1 MWASIYNL
9 SLNRKLMLLVM
20 LTSITTLILS
30 SSAMVVFEIKVVT
43 ELTLREL
50 ETLVEN
56 LAENGEDPMQMAML
70 GKLQMPNAKR
80 EADSLLTMNDRQD
93 IVAARFLD
101 QRGSIFSEYVKNP
114 GEFFDVNESNTFE
127 EGYTITLTGVKW
139 VRAIRDNSNPT
150 EIIGYVHL
158 MSDHSLLRQNILKIL
173 FTNLIIVLLGS
184 LLAYVLSEKFV
195 AYISG
200 PVSSLLKTS
209 QEVADT
215 GNYNIRVKYSNNDEL
230 GQLSQQY
237 NNMLDHIQRR
247 DSELNHAY
255 EESEERLRQLRVEKS
270 EHHKAV
276 ERERSLLL
284 ELAENKRIEAEEL
297 KIAKEEAETA
307 NRIKSEFLACMSH
320 EIRTPMNGI
329 IGMTNILLESD
340 HLTDEHRHYLN
351 LSNESAESLLTII
364 NDILDISKLEAGRM
378 EFEAVDFNLRNLLES
393 TMETMTPSAY
403 TKGLEIGIKHSNQ
416 LPFELQGDEGRIRQI
431 LTNLIGNAIKFT
443 ESGGVI
449 LTATNK
455 GRTEENFFLIRFEI
469 SDTGIGISQDEQY
482 RLFQKFTQLSAPFR
496 TKAQGTGLGL
506 AITKSLTEL
515 LGGSIG
521 VESEEGKGSLFW
533 VELELKCLNDSEG
546 LPAKDVSDTPI
557 LMISPSHINATC
569 MSSLLNGLTN
579 ELHVFGSVEEAKNA
593 SQLNIPS
600 KDGWIV
606 ADIPVL
612 YEPHETDILIDN
624 IRKNRHWSKLPILLL
639 HAGNLSSTFLKAVS
653 NKVQKVISKPLH
665 HATAYQCLFTASES
679 VNEVK
684 LTAKPSTAINSTI
697 RILIVDDHPI
707 NQKVMYTMLS
717 SLGYKIEIAN
727 NGQEAV
733 DSIKENHFALVLMD
747 VQMPVMDG
755 IQATKEIRSLLPE
768 TYGDSCKTPIVAV
781 TANAMLEDDRRC
793 LDAGMDDYLAKPFLK
808 KDLIKTLEQWI

>member
-1 MWASIYNL
+1 M
-9 SLNRKLMLLVM
+9 SLNRKLMVLVM

-30 SSAMVVFEIKVVT
+30 SSAMVAFEIKVVT

-80 EADSLLTMNDRQD
+80 EADSLLTMDDRQD

-101 QRGSIFSEYVKNP
+101 RQGSVFSEYVKNP
-114 GEFFDVNESNTFE
+114 GELLDLNASNVFK
-127 EGYTITLTGVKW
+127 EGYTITLGGVKW
-139 VRAIRDNSNPT
+139 VKAIRERSNPA

-158 MSDHSLLRQNILKIL
+158 VSDHSLLRQSILKIL
-173 FTNLIIVLLGS
+173 FTNLVIVLLGS

-200 PVSSLLKTS
+200 PVASLLKTS
-209 QEVADT
+209 REVADT
-215 GNYNIRVKYSNNDEL
+215 GNYNTRVRYRNNDEL
-230 GQLSQQY
+230 GQLAQQY

-255 EESEERLRQLRVEKS
+255 EESEERLRQLRIEKS
-270 EHHKAV
+270 EHNKAV

-297 KIAKEEAETA
+297 KIAKEEAENA
-307 NRIKSEFLACMSH
+307 NRSKSEFLACMSH

-340 HLTDEHRHYLN
+340 HLTDEQRHYLN

-378 EFEAVDFNLRNLLES
+378 EFEAVEFNPRNLLES
-393 TMETMTPSAY
+393 TMETMSPIAY
-403 TKGLEIGIKHSNQ
+403 KKGLEIGINHASQ
-416 LPFELQGDEGRIRQI
+416 LPFQLQGDEGRIRQI

-443 ESGGVI
+443 DSGGVI
-449 LTATNK
+449 LTAINK

-469 SDTGIGISQDEQY
+469 SDTGIGISHDEQH
-482 RLFQKFTQLSAPFR
+482 RLFQKFTQLSAPLM

-506 AITKSLTEL
+506 AITKSLTEM

-533 VELELKCLNDSEG
+533 VELELECLNDSKV
-546 LPAKDVSDTPI
+546 LPSKNVSNTPI
-557 LMISPSHINATC
+557 WMISPSHINAICT
-569 MSSLLNGLTN
+569 SSLLNELTN
-579 ELHVFGSVEEAKNA
+579 ELHVFSSVEEAKNA
-593 SQLNIPS
+593 FPLNPPS
-600 KDGWIV
+600 EDGWIV
-606 ADIPVL
+606 ADIPVS
-612 YEPHETDILIDN
+612 YEHHEADTLINN
-624 IRKNRHWSKLPILLL
+624 IRKKQHWSKLPILLI
-639 HAGNLSSTFLKAVS
+639 HAGNLSSSFVKSVS
-653 NKVQKVISKPLH
+653 NKVTKVITKPIH
-665 HATAYQCLFTASES
+665 HARAHQCLFTTSES

-684 LTAKPSTAINSTI
+684 LTAKPSTTINSTI
-697 RILIVDDHPI
+697 SILVVDDHPI
-707 NQKVMYTMLS
+707 NQKVVYTMLS
-717 SLGYKIEIAN
+717 SLGYEVDIAN

-733 DSIKENHFALVLMD
+733 DSVKEKHFALVLMD
-747 VQMPVMDG
+747 VQMPIMDG

-768 TYGDSCKTPIVAV
+768 VYGDSCKTPIVAV
-781 TANAMLEDDRRC
+781 TANAMLEDDKRC

-808 KDLIKTLEQWI
+808 KDLIETLEQWI

>member
-1 MWASIYNL
+1 MLASIYNM
-9 SLNRKLMLLVM
+9 SLNRKLVLLVM
-20 LTSITTLILS
+20 ITSITTLILS
-30 SSAMVVFEIKVVT
+30 SSAMVAFEIKVVT

-80 EADSLLTMNDRQD
+80 EADSLLKMNERQD

-101 QRGSIFSEYVKNP
+101 QQGSIFSEYLKNP
-114 GEFFDVNESNTFE
+114 GEFLDVNEINTLE
-127 EGYTITLTGVKW
+127 EGYTIDLKGVKW

-173 FTNLIIVLLGS
+173 FTNLAIVLLGS
-184 LLAYVLSEKFV
+184 LLAYVLSEKFIS
-195 AYISG
+195 YISG
-200 PVSSLLKTS
+200 PVASLLKTS

-215 GNYNIRVKYSNNDEL
+215 GNYNIRVKYRNNDEL

-247 DSELNHAY
+247 DSELNYAY

-270 EHHKAV
+270 EHNKAV

-351 LSNESAESLLTII
+351 LSSESAESLLTII

-393 TMETMTPSAY
+393 TLETMTPIAY
-403 TKGLEIGIKHSNQ
+403 KKGLEIGINHSSQ
-416 LPFELQGDEGRIRQI
+416 FPFELQGDEGRIRQV

-449 LTATNK
+449 LTAINK
-455 GRTEENFFLIRFEI
+455 GRTEENFVIIRFEV
-469 SDTGIGISQDEQY
+469 SDTGIGISQDEQH
-482 RLFQKFTQLSAPFR
+482 RLFQKFTQLSAPLR

-506 AITKSLTEL
+506 AITKSLTEM

-546 LPAKDVSDTPI
+546 LPAKDVSNTPI
-557 LMISPSHINATC
+557 WMISPSHINATC
-569 MSSLLNGLTN
+569 MSSLLNELTD

-593 SQLNIPS
+593 FQSNIPIEH
-600 KDGWIV
+600 GWIV
-606 ADIPVL
+606 VDIPVL
-612 YEPHETDILIDN
+612 YEHHETDTLIHN
-624 IRKNRHWSKLPILLL
+624 IRTNRHWSKLPILLL
-639 HAGNLSSTFLKAVS
+639 HAGNLSSAFLKSVS
-653 NKVQKVISKPLH
+653 NKVTKVITKPLH
-665 HATAYQCLFTASES
+665 HANAYQCLFTTSES

-684 LTAKPSTAINSTI
+684 LTAKPSIAINSTI

-707 NQKVMYTMLS
+707 NQKVVHTMLS
-717 SLGYKIEIAN
+717 SLGYEVDIAN

-747 VQMPVMDG
+747 VQMPIMDG

-768 TYGDSCKTPIVAV
+768 IYGDSCKTPIVAV
-781 TANAMLEDDRRC
+781 TANAMLEDDTRC

-808 KDLIKTLEQWI
+808 KDLIDTLEKWV

>member
-1 MWASIYNL
+1 MWASIYNM

-30 SSAMVVFEIKVVT
+30 SSAMVAFEIKVVT

-70 GKLQMPNAKR
+70 GKLQMPNAKK
-80 EADSLLTMNDRQD
+80 EADSLLAMNDRQD

-101 QRGSIFSEYVKNP
+101 QQGSIFSEYVKNP
-114 GEFFDVNESNTFE
+114 GELLDVNESNVFE
-127 EGYTITLTGVKW
+127 EGYAITLGGVKW
-139 VRAIRDNSNPT
+139 VRAIRDRSNPT

-158 MSDHSLLRQNILKIL
+158 ISDHSLLRQNVLKIL
-173 FTNLIIVLLGS
+173 FTNLVIVLLGS

-200 PVSSLLKTS
+200 PVASLLKTS

-215 GNYNIRVKYSNNDEL
+215 GNYNIRVKYRNNDEL

-270 EHHKAV
+270 EHNKAV
-276 ERERSLLL
+276 ERERSLLM

-340 HLTDEHRHYLN
+340 HLTDEHIHYLN

-393 TMETMTPSAY
+393 TMETMTPIAY
-403 TKGLEIGIKHSNQ
+403 KKGLEIGIKHSNQ
-416 LPFELQGDEGRIRQI
+416 LPFEFQGDEGRIRQI

-469 SDTGIGISQDEQY
+469 SDTGIGISQDEQH
-482 RLFQKFTQLSAPFR
+482 RLFQKFTQLSAPLR

-506 AITKSLTEL
+506 AITKSLTEM

-533 VELELKCLNDSEG
+533 VELELKCLNDSED
-546 LPAKDVSDTPI
+546 LPAKDVSNTPI
-557 LMISPSHINATC
+557 WMISPAHINATC
-569 MSSLLNGLTN
+569 MSSLLNELTN
-579 ELHVFGSVEEAKNA
+579 ELHVFSSVEEAKNA
-593 SQLNIPS
+593 FRLNTHS
-600 KDGWIV
+600 KHGWVV

-612 YEPHETDILIDN
+612 YEHHETDTLIDD
-624 IRKNRHWSKLPILLL
+624 IRKNQHWSKLPILLL
-639 HAGNLSSTFLKAVS
+639 HAGNLSSTFLKSVS
-653 NKVQKVISKPLH
+653 NKVTKVITKPLH
-665 HATAYQCLFTASES
+665 HASAYQYLFTTSQP

-684 LTAKPSTAINSTI
+684 LTAKPSIAINSTI
-697 RILIVDDHPI
+697 RILVVDDHPI
-707 NQKVMYTMLS
+707 NQKVVHTMLN
-717 SLGYKIEIAN
+717 SLGYEVDIAN

-768 TYGDSCKTPIVAV
+768 VYGDSCKTPIVAV

-808 KDLIKTLEQWI
+808 KDLIETLEQWI